1 MKQYHEL
8 LQKILDEGYFRSK
21 EEERTGTGTKG
32 IFGHQYICKNVAEQ
46 FPLVTTKKVH
56 FKSIVTEL
64 LWKISGST
72 NIRPLV
78 LAGNRI
84 WNEWPY
90 QHYLD
95 KTGRSKNIGKYSD
108 QWYERM
114 KAFSD
119 RIKEDPDFAEDWG
132 DLGPTYGHHMRNF
145 NGYDT
150 SNMTYVE
157 GFDQLIEVI
166 NIIKDNPGSRR
177 IIMSLWNATENPYTL
192 LPPCPCFY
200 HFAVLGGK
208 LHLLMYQRSCDTFLG
223 VPFNTAQDSLLL
235 LMVAQVCG
243 LPAGDFIHSFG
254 DAHIYANHMEQVHL
268 QLSRDIRPLP
278 QVKLTPK
285 IDNLFDFKLEDIE
298 LTNYNPHPK
307 ITGKVAV

>member
-1 MKQYHEL
+1 MKQYHNL
-8 LQKILDEGYFRSK
+8 LTKILDEGQFRSK

-32 IFGHQYICKNVAEQ
+32 IFGHQYRCKNVAEQ

-90 QHYLD
+90 QNYLD
-95 KTGRSKNIGKYSD
+95 KTGRSKTIEKYSD
-108 QWYERM
+108 QWYEQM
-114 KAFSD
+114 KVFSGW
-119 RIKEDPDFAEDWG
+119 IKEYPKFAEQWG

-145 NGYDT
+145 TGYDS
-150 SNMTYVE
+150 SNREYVK
-157 GFDQLIEVI
+157 GFDQLVEVI
-166 NIIKDNPGSRR
+166 NTIKGNPGSRR

-208 LHLLMYQRSCDTFLG
+208 LHLQMYQRSCDTFLG

-235 LMVAQVCG
+235 LMVAHVCG

-254 DAHIYANHMEQVHL
+254 DAHIYANHMEQVIV
-268 QLSRDIRPLP
+268 QLSREPRSLP
-278 QVKLTPK
+278 QVKLNPDIT
-285 IDNLFDFKLEDIE
+285 NLFDFTVDDIE
-298 LTNYNPHPK
+298 LVNYKPHPAIK
-307 ITGKVAV
+307 AKVAV